1 MADHEKGHGNGNE
14 PQTGPVVTIKV
25 DNVDKQVHRGSHTVS
40 ELKTLVGVDA
50 ALELAE
56 VINGQLTPLP
66 DTDRVTI
73 KGGEVFFSRVRQGG
87 SS

>member
-1 MADHEKGHGNGNE
+1 MADQEKEHGNGNQ
-14 PQTGPVVTIKV
+14 PQTGPDVTITV
-25 DNVDKQVHRGSHTVS
+25 DNKPKQVHRGSHTVA

-50 ALELAE
+50 ALELAQ
-56 VINGQLTPLP
+56 VINGQLTPLA
-66 DTDRVTI
+66 DADRVTI